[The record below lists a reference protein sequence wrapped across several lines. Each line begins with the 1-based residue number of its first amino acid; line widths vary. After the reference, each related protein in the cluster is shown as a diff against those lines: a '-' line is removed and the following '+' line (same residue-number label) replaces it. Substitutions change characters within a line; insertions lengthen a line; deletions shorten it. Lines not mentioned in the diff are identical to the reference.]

1 MLKDNDIYP
10 ATYVALLARSLT
22 ILFVLAFD
30 ASSGLTAAI
39 S

>member
-1 MLKDNDIYP
+1 MIFIRAAY
-10 ATYVALLARSLT
+10 AAFLARFLT

-30 ASSGLTAAI
+30 ASSSLTAAI